1 MTQMTDDLVGVSAA
15 ARQLGCSVT
24 RVRMLGERGEIE
36 VLSTPLGRLIPQS
49 SIEAY
54 QRRRAAK
61 REKVPA

>member
-1 MTQMTDDLVGVSAA
+1 MTQMTDDLVGVSQA

-24 RVRMLGERGEIE
+24 WVRLLGERGELE
-36 VLSTPLGRLIPQS
+36 VLNTALGRLIPRS